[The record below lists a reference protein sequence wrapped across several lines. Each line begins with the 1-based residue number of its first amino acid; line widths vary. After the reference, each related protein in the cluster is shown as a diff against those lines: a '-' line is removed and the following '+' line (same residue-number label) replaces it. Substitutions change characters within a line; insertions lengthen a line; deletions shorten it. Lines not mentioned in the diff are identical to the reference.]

1 MELREKLAFYMPY
14 GVVGLYR
21 LGDVV
26 DNAPN
31 PDEMRRK
38 VLTEESADFFLK
50 YCKPI
55 LKPIDDAMTM
65 KIDFDGEEDYFHN
78 NFFGFTNF
86 KAYWKEYEE
95 YGMAYWHNR
104 APFVVTKRLVE
115 YGLDAFDMIRE
126 GLAISAHDASLN
138 EA

>member
-1 MELREKLAFYMPY
+1 MELKEKLAFYMPY

-26 DNAPN
+26 ENAPN

-38 VLTEESADFFLK
+38 VLTEKSADFFLK

-55 LKPIDDAMTM
+55 LKPIEDAMTM
-65 KIDFDGEEDYFHN
+65 KVHFGKEEDYFHN

-86 KAYWKEYEE
+86 KAYWKEYEN

-138 EA
+138 GA